1 MTHHSKIILRHRL
14 TGNIY
19 EHVHDSTFRN
29 VVNGKTKDCTKEE
42 AQLLIINGT
51 LTNFAN
57 ENPNFLKLIK
67 AGMLSV
73 EL

>member
-1 MTHHSKIILRHRL
+1 MNQKIILRHRL

-19 EHVHDSTFRN
+19 EHVEESTFRN
-29 VVNGKTKDCTKEE
+29 VVNGKTKDCTLDECK
-42 AQLLIINGT
+42 LLIVNMT
-51 LTNFAN
+51 MTNFAN

>member
-19 EHVHDSTFRN
+19 EHVEDSTFRN
-29 VVNGKTKDCTKEE
+29 VVNGKTKDCTLDECK
-42 AQLLIINGT
+42 LLIVSMT

-57 ENPNFLKLIK
+57 QNPNFLKLIK

-73 EL
+73 EI